1 MRALTAGLL
10 VIGTGCPLF
19 PCPTPPP
26 YVVRI
31 TPPTITSITPASGP
45 SAGNTSVTVTGTG
58 FDAKTVVLI
67 GGRALLSP
75 SLAQGTTITG
85 ETPPGSPGQVD
96 VVVTNGGGTA
106 TLTGAFTYTT
116 HVPTIT
122 SISPNSGTTGGGT
135 FVTIVGTGFVAGT
148 TATVGGVSL
157 AGLTVVSATTITGF
171 TPSGAAGQRDV
182 VVTGPGGSA
191 TLSLGFTFVTP
202 IPPPTVTS
210 IVPSTGSTTGGTYVT
225 ITGTGFDFSSR
236 VAIGGLGL
244 ESTLVASSTTIRGIT
259 RAAAAG
265 AKTVTVESA
274 AGTGSLAAGFNCSD
288 TAPPT
293 VNAIDV
299 IGGGFQLQPTGDTN
313 GGTLIQ
319 IDGSGFTGGTTATVG
334 SSALTNV
341 VVLDGRTI
349 RGVTPPGTA
358 GMVAVVVQTPNGAS
372 SGGPSFAYSTTAP
385 PSITSV
391 TPSSGPIGGAT
402 SVTITGSGFLGAT
415 GASIGGSPLGNF
427 SVVDAH
433 TITGTTAPGTAGS
446 ATVAIA
452 SPNGNTSASFLF
464 SYAGPAVPATL
475 AFRVEPGTGV
485 AGALLAPPVVE
496 VVVLDSN
503 GQPCGTVNPVTLTL
517 GANPTNASLTGNVAQ
532 TANGL
537 CDFPALSI
545 DRPGSGYTLIASAPG
560 LTSATSAAFSIVAA
574 PAWTHAGAGLA
585 GATINALAIDASSGG
600 PSLPSQTLYA
610 ATPNGLWKTANAGAS
625 WSQLTV
631 SAGPGLTATGFSAV
645 AVDAPE
651 KAVYAIGIEVPTLF
665 KSDDGGATWVAPLAP
680 FTVDAI
686 AVDPNT
692 SGTAYVLMSGFVL
705 RSKDAGANWDQT
717 NGTVF
722 APGGPPAM
730 LVAPGAPSTIFVSVR
745 GSGIFRST
753 DAGASFAAANAGL
766 PTTNVLS
773 MATDPSGATL
783 YTGTD
788 AGVFSTSTATI
799 AWSGLAG
806 NGDLGT
812 SLDIDALAVDPGS
825 PRTIYLATD
834 SSGGGVQ
841 SVWRSTDGGATFA
854 AYATGIPLLVDRVTA
869 LAVDPNAAASGI
881 AYAGHDVAGVFARAA
896 TAGSWSQVS
905 SGLDAARA
913 NAVWIDR
920 AHPTHAYASV
930 ADRVFFSSDG
940 GATFAPA
947 TTQPA
952 GVGILGGIAT
962 DSTGKVYVGSDAGV
976 FASSDFGQTWSPMG
990 LALPAGTLAAFPIV
1004 DPTNDAILYVGGVSF
1019 GAGPTRLFRYNGTSW
1034 AASVIGLPASANV
1047 WAIAVDPT
1055 NGAHVFAAVQGGAS
1069 GVYESQDSGSSW
1081 SQVAGL
1087 AGANPSS
1094 GASLAIDSTGDLLYA
1109 DASIGVFS
1117 LPHLQT
1123 TFSSANAGLP
1133 LAGGGTAPVVRAVA
1147 YGSGTTFYVALAA
1160 HSGSA
1165 DPGVW
1170 KTTDGGAT
1178 WAPATS
1184 GIVGYPRPE
1193 WLAADATAP
1202 GDLLFA
1208 GEGGIYQ
1215 TASGGQ

>member
-1 MRALTAGLL
+1 MAGRNQRAALGLRALTAGLL

-157 AGLTVVSATTITGF
+157 AGLTVVSATT
-171 TPSGAAGQRDV
+171 
-182 VVTGPGGSA
+182 
-191 TLSLGFTFVTP
+191 
-202 IPPPTVTS
+202 
-210 IVPSTGSTTGGTYVT
+210 STGSTPSGTYVT

-372 SGGPSFAYSTTAP
+372 SGGPSFANSTTAP

-825 PRTIYLATD
+825 QI
-834 SSGGGVQ
+834 
-841 SVWRSTDGGATFA
+841 
-854 AYATGIPLLVDRVTA
+854 
-869 LAVDPNAAASGI
+869 
-881 AYAGHDVAGVFARAA
+881 
-896 TAGSWSQVS
+896 
-905 SGLDAARA
+905 
-913 NAVWIDR
+913 
-920 AHPTHAYASV
+920 
-930 ADRVFFSSDG
+930 
-940 GATFAPA
+940 
-947 TTQPA
+947 
-952 GVGILGGIAT
+952 
-962 DSTGKVYVGSDAGV
+962 
-976 FASSDFGQTWSPMG
+976 
-990 LALPAGTLAAFPIV
+990 
-1004 DPTNDAILYVGGVSF
+1004 
-1019 GAGPTRLFRYNGTSW
+1019 
-1034 AASVIGLPASANV
+1034 
-1047 WAIAVDPT
+1047 
-1055 NGAHVFAAVQGGAS
+1055 
-1069 GVYESQDSGSSW
+1069 
-1081 SQVAGL
+1081 
-1087 AGANPSS
+1087 
-1094 GASLAIDSTGDLLYA
+1094 
-1109 DASIGVFS
+1109 
-1117 LPHLQT
+1117 
-1123 TFSSANAGLP
+1123 
-1133 LAGGGTAPVVRAVA
+1133 
-1147 YGSGTTFYVALAA
+1147 
-1160 HSGSA
+1160 
-1165 DPGVW
+1165 
-1170 KTTDGGAT
+1170 
-1178 WAPATS
+1178 
-1184 GIVGYPRPE
+1184 
-1193 WLAADATAP
+1193 
-1202 GDLLFA
+1202 
-1208 GEGGIYQ
+1208 
-1215 TASGGQ
+1215 